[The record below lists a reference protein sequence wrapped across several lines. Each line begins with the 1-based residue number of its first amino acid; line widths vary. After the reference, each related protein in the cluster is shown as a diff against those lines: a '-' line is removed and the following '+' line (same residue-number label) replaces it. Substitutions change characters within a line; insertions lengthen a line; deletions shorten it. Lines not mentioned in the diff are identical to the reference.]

1 MVTRPFRIRAPGRV
15 CFFGEH
21 SDYLGLEVIPGAI
34 GLCIEIMA
42 NPREDR
48 EIHINYL
55 DPGLLDT
62 FPIGTKLEY
71 RHRRDYLRSAFNVM
85 AKRGIGPVQGWNLRV
100 SGNIPVAGGL
110 SSSSAMTVAAVM
122 TVAQMAR
129 RQTSPE
135 ETAQA
140 AYEAEVLEFGESG
153 GMMDHFA
160 SAFGGLIHLDCG
172 NNNAV
177 TKLPAMIQGIVI
189 GDSREK
195 KADTVGDLR
204 AIRSA
209 AEEGYHLLAQK
220 IRGFDNR
227 KTSIEKVLREV
238 DSLPESCGKVATTT
252 ILNRDLTRRALRLLS
267 CSRPDP
273 MTLGELIDEHHRL
286 LRDGLNRSTDK
297 IERMIAAAKKAGALG
312 CKINGSGGGGTM
324 MAYAPGKEK
333 EVSDAIESEG
343 GTVHV
348 TQVGKGASLTVLRE

>member
-1 MVTRPFRIRAPGRV
+1 MVTRPFRVRAPGRV

-34 GLCIEIMA
+34 DLCIEIVA

-48 EIHINYL
+48 EIHVNYSDL
-55 DPGLLDT
+55 
-62 FPIGTKLEY
+62 GTHDAFSIATILEP

-85 AKRGIGPVQGWNLRV
+85 ARRGISPAHGWDLQV

-110 SSSSAMTVAAVM
+110 SSSSALTVAAVM
-122 TVAQMAR
+122 TVAQMANK
-129 RQTSPE
+129 QTRPA

-172 NNNAV
+172 NNNAL
-177 TKLPAMIQGIVI
+177 TRLPAMIHGVVI
-189 GDSREK
+189 GDSKEK

-209 AEEGYHLLAQK
+209 AEEGYRLLARR

-227 KTSIEKVLREV
+227 RTPVEKVLREAEV
-238 DSLPESCGKVATTT
+238 LPDSCRKVVITT
-252 ILNRDLTRRALRLLS
+252 ILNRDLTRRALKLLS
-267 CSRPDP
+267 HPQPDP
-273 MTLGELIDEHHRL
+273 PALGELIDEHHRL

-324 MAYAPGKEK
+324 MAYAPDNEK
-333 EVSDAIESEG
+333 EVSRAIESEG

-348 TQVGKGASLTVLRE
+348 TRVGEGASVTTMRE